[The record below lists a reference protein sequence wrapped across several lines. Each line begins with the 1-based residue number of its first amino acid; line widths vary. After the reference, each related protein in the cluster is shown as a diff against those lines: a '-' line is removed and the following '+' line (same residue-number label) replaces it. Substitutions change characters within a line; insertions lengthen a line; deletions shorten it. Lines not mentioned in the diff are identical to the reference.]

1 MKLIPI
7 VALVTGLGL
16 CQVAGADEEYDKLLK
31 EFLEAQDTWYE
42 QLQKAEDALEDKDAP
57 LDMSKLPPR
66 PTEKFLERFQ
76 RYAKKHA
83 GKPEAIVALVWIMGA
98 GANVSPDEPQEESLA
113 KAALDRLIEDHAAQP
128 EVKDVLPDLRWAS
141 YSWAFHIAGK
151 DRLVAF
157 YEKVIEK
164 NKNKDAAAGATFNL
178 AFTLHQ
184 ASQRRD
190 EDLDDKARETD
201 KTRAAQLFRE
211 LARQFPDTEP
221 AKEAEGYVFELERL
235 QIGMVA
241 PDFVGKD
248 ADGKQIKLSQ
258 FRGQVVVLT
267 FWGFW

>member
-1 MKLIPI
+1 MKLFPI
-7 VALVTGLGL
+7 VVLATGLGL
-16 CQVAGADEEYDKLLK
+16 CQVARADEKYDKLLN
-31 EFLEAQDTWYE
+31 EFQEAQDAWYE
-42 QLQKAEDALEDKDAP
+42 QLQKAEEALEDKDAP

-66 PTEKFLERFQ
+66 PTEQFLERFQ

-83 GKPEAIVALVWIMGA
+83 GKPDAIPALVWIMGA
-98 GANVSPDEPQEESLA
+98 GANVNPDEPQEESLA
-113 KAALDRLIEDHAAQP
+113 KAALDRLIEHHAAQP
-128 EVKDVLPDLRWAS
+128 EVKDVLVDLRWAS

-164 NKNKDAAAGATFNL
+164 NKNKDALAGATFNL

-190 EDLDDKARETD
+190 EDLDDQTRAADER
-201 KTRAAQLFRE
+201 RAAQLFHE
-211 LARQFPDTEP
+211 LARQYPHTEP
-221 AKEAEGYVFELERL
+221 GNEAEGYVFEMERL

-241 PDFVGKD
+241 PDFAGRD
-248 ADGKQIKLSQ
+248 ADGKDIKLSQ

>member
-1 MKLIPI
+1 MKLLPMVVL
-7 VALVTGLGL
+7 VASLGL
-16 CQVAGADEEYDKLLK
+16 CQVARADEEYDKLLK
-31 EFLEAQDTWYE
+31 EFEQAQDAWYA

-66 PTEKFLERFQ
+66 PTEQFLKRFQ
-76 RYAKKHA
+76 RYAKEHA
-83 GKPEAIVALVWIMGA
+83 GKPEAIPALVWIMGT
-98 GANVSPDEPQEESLA
+98 GANVSPDEPQDQSLA
-113 KAALDRLIEDHAAQP
+113 KAALDRLIANHAAQP
-128 EVKDVLPDLRWAS
+128 ELKDVLADLRWAS

-164 NKNKDAAAGATFNL
+164 NKNKEAVAGATFNL

-190 EDLDDKARETD
+190 EDLDDKTREAD
-201 KTRAAQLFRE
+201 KERAARLFRQ
-211 LARQFPDTEP
+211 LARQYPDTEP
-221 AKEAEGYVFELERL
+221 AKEAEGYVFEMERL

-258 FRGQVVVLT
+258 FRGQVVVLD